1 VNLWG
6 PDLRRTQLNNVA
18 TLKGRPSLHHEVTH
32 AANIDPVAGGQPLS
46 GSLEEPLQVV
56 FNFEE
61 DIEEM
66 KIAKSLTTNE
76 AA

>member
-1 VNLWG
+1 MGSRLTAHAV
-6 PDLRRTQLNNVA
+6 NNVA
-18 TLKGRPSLHHEVTH
+18 ILKGRPSLHHEVTH